1 LRSSRPLLALLVV
14 ALALPGAA
22 GAARGETLYEEHCAS
37 CHGLEGRGVPQAGPS
52 LLDSGEAALDFYLST
67 GRMPMTV
74 EPGEQ
79 PERKEPLLDRA
90 EIDAVIEHV
99 TSLPGATDEPRIP
112 DVDPDAGSVQRGM
125 ETFTTYCAGCHQ
137 VVGQGGVV
145 VQATAPP
152 LDRATS
158 EQVAEAVRVGPYV
171 MPGFDEETID
181 DQALDDL
188 AAYVRYARAPEDPGG
203 WPIGHI
209 GPIPEGMV
217 AWLIGAAA
225 LVGVA
230 RLLGERAP

>member
-1 LRSSRPLLALLVV
+1 MLALLVA

-22 GAARGETLYEEHCAS
+22 GAAQGETVYEEHCAS

-79 PERKEPLLDRA
+79 PERKQPLLGRA

-112 DVDPDAGSVQRGM
+112 DVDAGAGSVQRGM

-152 LDRATS
+152 LDRATP

-171 MPGFDEETID
+171 MPRFDDATID

-188 AAYVRYARAPEDPGG
+188 AAYVHYTREPEDPGG

>member
-1 LRSSRPLLALLVV
+1 VLALLVA
-14 ALALPGAA
+14 ALVLPGAA
-22 GAARGETLYEEHCAS
+22 GAAQGETLYEEHCAS

-52 LLDSGEAALDFYLST
+52 LLASGEAALDFYLST
-67 GRMPMTV
+67 GRMPMTA

-79 PERKEPLLDRA
+79 PDRKEPLLDRA
-90 EIDAVIEHV
+90 EMDAVIDYV

-112 DVDPDAGSVQRGM
+112 GVDADAGSVQRGM

-137 VVGQGGVV
+137 VVAQGGVV

-152 LDRATS
+152 LDRATP

-171 MPGFDEETID
+171 MPRFDEETID

-188 AAYVRYARAPEDPGG
+188 AAYVRYAREPEDPGG